1 MATDLTTKESDKD
14 WTSFFS
20 AKGGGVLQ
28 ELFDEP
34 LEANDEVTLSYV
46 LDEKGFLDATETY
59 PFNWVLVPGLG
70 KAVRLFHSCFAS
82 EGKLIGVLGCRSTAP
97 FKQINLTGVSA
108 PISIPPEIRSRS
120 EETIPTLEQ
129 FLQVGDE
136 EDFSTLVGEK
146 GNPISTLSKHPSS
159 FWVHP
164 HLFLAVSG
172 PKSMRAAEMAL
183 LVLLSISEEGSG
195 DNEHPTEDKSAIY
208 NLLVFLWSVEKR
220 WATAVLVLDPPDTD
234 ATNNACAAVARC
246 LEDWQS
252 HQRLQNEEEGA
263 SQEDG
268 EGSNS
273 SSDSKRKRRKKSK
286 RKKPPRSHKNDDS
299 SKPPPS
305 RKGNRGDSLGKP
317 PKPRSHKLRKVPSF
331 SSSSSSSS
339 SSESSD
345 SPSDRS
351 RSTKPRRSLKTRT
364 RKGGRSPD
372 TSPDPSSSDD
382 SSISESSSRRPK
394 GRKSRK
400 TPKKPRRRR
409 TGHRRSDSDSS
420 EDLRAEFMQ
429 SLVRMNKFQR
439 DSYKRES
446 RKKYMLNRLPD
457 EQVKLYTLLSARD
470 WRDSKPRVN
479 NFTED
484 LLSDRDPE
492 RAWNQLET
500 VSRDW
505 PGEVCKTGLIHFL
518 SKGFRASD
526 VDESPGGFTAFM
538 FSSIDI
544 DKKVSRK
551 DRELAIR
558 SVFGE
563 DAVTDEV
570 VKYYAK
576 NDLFLAS
583 SYEDAKNQL
592 RTCLKCL
599 ERLTYK
605 SSIGTDGYSYGID
618 LLSKHRRKFMKEAK
632 RDPQIYIKFVYM
644 LDQVFQNF
652 VSRLGAFHRERHPI
666 EKAKGSLRG
675 SMRSDIDQALG
686 GFDSGVIP
694 NLSLPEVVS
703 SHHPSIPSEDG
714 KKSPGGK
721 NPGLASVASD
731 DLTNAPPWWSE
742 NPEKVAEWC
751 IPSGKH
757 FRDFFTPKNK
767 ENLAN
772 WPRFKHHRHPK
783 VRDLKPLC
791 IKYHSSGS
799 CRAGCRLAH
808 IKQSATE
815 TAKREI
821 VASRFREIY
830 KIRVP

>member
-1 MATDLTTKESDKD
+1 
-14 WTSFFS
+14 
-20 AKGGGVLQ
+20 
-28 ELFDEP
+28 
-34 LEANDEVTLSYV
+34 
-46 LDEKGFLDATETY
+46 
-59 PFNWVLVPGLG
+59 
-70 KAVRLFHSCFAS
+70 
-82 EGKLIGVLGCRSTAP
+82 
-97 FKQINLTGVSA
+97 
-108 PISIPPEIRSRS
+108 
-120 EETIPTLEQ
+120 
-129 FLQVGDE
+129 
-136 EDFSTLVGEK
+136 
-146 GNPISTLSKHPSS
+146 
-159 FWVHP
+159 
-164 HLFLAVSG
+164 
-172 PKSMRAAEMAL
+172 
-183 LVLLSISEEGSG
+183 
-195 DNEHPTEDKSAIY
+195 
-208 NLLVFLWSVEKR
+208 
-220 WATAVLVLDPPDTD
+220 
-234 ATNNACAAVARC
+234 
-246 LEDWQS
+246 
-252 HQRLQNEEEGA
+252 
-263 SQEDG
+263 
-268 EGSNS
+268 
-273 SSDSKRKRRKKSK
+273 
-286 RKKPPRSHKNDDS
+286 
-299 SKPPPS
+299 
-305 RKGNRGDSLGKP
+305 
-317 PKPRSHKLRKVPSF
+317 
-331 SSSSSSSS
+331 
-339 SSESSD
+339 
-345 SPSDRS
+345 
-351 RSTKPRRSLKTRT
+351 
-364 RKGGRSPD
+364 
-372 TSPDPSSSDD
+372 
-382 SSISESSSRRPK
+382 
-394 GRKSRK
+394 
-400 TPKKPRRRR
+400 
-409 TGHRRSDSDSS
+409 
-420 EDLRAEFMQ
+420 MQ

-439 DSYKRES
+439 ESYKRES
-446 RKKYMLNRLPD
+446 RKKSMLNRLPD

-470 WRDSKPRVN
+470 WRDTKPRVN

-505 PGEVCKTGLIHFL
+505 PGEVSKTGLIHFL

-563 DAVTDEV
+563 DVVTDEV

-599 ERLTYK
+599 EKLTYK
-605 SSIGTDGYSYGID
+605 NSIGTDGYSYGID

-644 LDQVFQNF
+644 LDRVFQNF

-666 EKAKGSLRG
+666 ERAKGSLRG

-703 SHHPSIPSEDG
+703 SHQNNQTPSEEG

-721 NPGLASVASD
+721 NTGQPSVASD
-731 DLTNAPPWWSE
+731 DLTNAPSWWSE
-742 NPEKVAEWC
+742 NPEKVPEWC

-757 FRDFFTPKNK
+757 FRDFFTPENK

-808 IKQSATE
+808 IKQSAMDTP
-815 TAKREI
+815 KREI

-830 KIRVP
+830 KLKVT